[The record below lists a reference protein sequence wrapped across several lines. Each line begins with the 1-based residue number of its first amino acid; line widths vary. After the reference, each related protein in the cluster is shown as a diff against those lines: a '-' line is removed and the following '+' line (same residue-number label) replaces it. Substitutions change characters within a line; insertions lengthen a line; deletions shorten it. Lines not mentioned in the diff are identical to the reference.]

1 MSTLWMKKKKSLPL
15 IESFLA
21 GDDTTTDLV
30 LLPYDI
36 QGSVAHAKGLRKIG
50 VLSAKEERALTRE
63 LGRIF
68 TLWRAGKIKIS
79 PSEEDCHT
87 VIENLLVKRLGV
99 VGKKIHTGRSRNDQV
114 LTALRLYM
122 KDAIAGVEKEIMFLM
137 QAFEKKAR
145 AYKSIPMPG
154 YTHTQRAMPSSV
166 DAWLLSFRDALS
178 DDLVFLAS
186 IKKIIDQNPL
196 GSVAGY
202 GETTLGLDR
211 ALTTKLLGFKQTQKN
226 PLYCALSRGKFELM
240 LLQAL
245 SAALFDIGKFATD
258 ALLFSTKEFGFLS
271 LPDSFTTGSS
281 VMPQKRNYDVLE
293 LMRGHAAAFNG
304 TLVSLQSLI
313 ANLPAGYNRD
323 FQLTKEPFMRGVKTA
338 YQVITV
344 ATLVVANLTMDV
356 SALKAAC
363 TPELYAT
370 EEAYRLVKEK
380 GIPFRDAYRIVAKKF
395 SGRS

>member
-114 LTALRLYM
+114 LVALRLYM
-122 KDAIAGVEKEIMFLM
+122 KNEVAAIEKEIFSLIR
-137 QAFEKKAR
+137 AFEKKAR
-145 AYKSIPMPG
+145 AYKDIPMPG
-154 YTHTQRAMPSSV
+154 YTHMQRAMPSSV
-166 DAWLLSFRDALS
+166 DAWLLSFRDALL

-211 ALTTKLLGFKQTQKN
+211 EVTTKLLGFKQTQKN

-293 LMRGHAAAFNG
+293 LLRAHVSAFNG
-304 TLVSLQSLI
+304 TLVSLQALTDK
-313 ANLPAGYNRD
+313 LPSGYNRD
-323 FQLTKEPFMRGVKTA
+323 FQLTKKPFIEGVHITHE
-338 YQVITV
+338 VIEVT
-344 ATLVVANLTMDV
+344 TLVVKNLKLN
-356 SALKAAC
+356 SEALKAAC
-363 TPELYAT
+363 TEELYAT
-370 EEAYRLVKEK
+370 EETYRLVKEK